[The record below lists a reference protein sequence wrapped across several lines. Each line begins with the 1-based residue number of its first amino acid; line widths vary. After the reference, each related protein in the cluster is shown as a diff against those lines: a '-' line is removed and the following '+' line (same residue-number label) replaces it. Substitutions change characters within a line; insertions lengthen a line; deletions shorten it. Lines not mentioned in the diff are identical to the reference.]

1 MEFGHEL
8 DKLLPTYLV
17 DDDKGRLKKALEQF
31 RKSGESVIDYSD
43 FFKSYKHP
51 YFLQSDLVRE
61 IRMPLWDEES
71 ASFSKVYTDAIILSN
86 TCDLSAE
93 NKHGANAK
101 KCLFAPLLD
110 LTEFLNDLERSA
122 IKKDSLEQL
131 SIAIK
136 KQLVSNLFYLPNGTK
151 ENKEYIALLDNVF
164 WFPTEE
170 LNSYIPGIQ
179 ETRIGSLSLF
189 GHYLFILKLSYHLC
203 RLPEERDREV

>member
-1 MEFGHEL
+1 MDFSHEL

-31 RKSGESVIDYSD
+31 RRSGESVIDYSD
-43 FFKSYKHP
+43 FFKSYNHP

-86 TCDLSAE
+86 TCDLSTD
-93 NKHGANAK
+93 NKHSANVK
-101 KCLFAPLLD
+101 KCLFAPLVD
-110 LTEFLNDLERSA
+110 LNEFLNDLERSGL
-122 IKKDSLEQL
+122 KKDSLEQF
-131 SIAIK
+131 SRAIK
-136 KQLVSNLFYLPNGTK
+136 NQLVSNLFYLPNGTK
-151 ENKEYIALLDNVF
+151 ENKEFIALLDNIF

-170 LNSYIPGIQ
+170 LNSYIAGIS
-179 ETRIGSLSLF
+179 ENRICSLGLF

-203 RLPEERDREV
+203 RLPEEADRET

>member
-1 MEFGHEL
+1 MDFGHEL

-31 RKSGESVIDYSD
+31 RRSGESVIDYSD
-43 FFKSYKHP
+43 FFKSYNHP

-86 TCDLSAE
+86 TCDLSTD
-93 NKHGANAK
+93 NKHSANVK
-101 KCLFAPLLD
+101 KCLFAPLVD
-110 LTEFLNDLERSA
+110 LNEFLNDLERSGL
-122 IKKDSLEQL
+122 KKDSLEQF
-131 SIAIK
+131 SRAIK
-136 KQLVSNLFYLPNGTK
+136 NQLVSNLFYLPNGTK
-151 ENKEYIALLDNVF
+151 ENKEFIALLDNIF

-170 LNSYIPGIQ
+170 LNSYIAGIS
-179 ETRIGSLSLF
+179 ENRICSLGLF

-203 RLPEERDREV
+203 RLPEEADRET